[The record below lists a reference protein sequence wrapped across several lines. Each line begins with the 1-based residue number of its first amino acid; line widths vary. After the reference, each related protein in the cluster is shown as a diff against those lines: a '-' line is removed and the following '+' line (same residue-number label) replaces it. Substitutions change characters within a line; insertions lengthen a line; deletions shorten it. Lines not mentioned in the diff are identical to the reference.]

1 MVLLNTTMASHAVTS
16 VNEILGSSNGG
27 PGQRFRTSQAPV
39 LEGQQLEVLERNE
52 LGEEQWFPWTR
63 TGSFVPYGPL
73 DRVYIFDYAT
83 GEVIFSDGTH
93 GAIPPPRN
101 ANIRMQRY
109 KTGGGLA
116 GNREAH
122 TITQLKTTVPYVDK
136 VTNHQPAVGGAAA
149 EQMEDLL
156 HRGPRDL
163 RHRGRAVTAEDYE
176 DLALRSTSEVARAQC
191 VPLVDLSRDRAEKRR
206 TPGIVSLIIVPRAV
220 EQASV
225 PSLEL
230 LDRVRRYL
238 EARRPPG
245 IQVVLVG
252 PDYLRVDVDVEIAV
266 SDIEVARDTE
276 LGVKLAL
283 IEYLHPNTGRAGSG
297 WAFGDQPKSSDLYAV
312 VESIPGVDHVR
323 SLQIRVQTDTVVSRR
338 ALIYAGEVQV
348 AAVLES

>member
-1 MVLLNTTMASHAVTS
+1 MVLLNTTMASQAVTS
-16 VNEILGSSNGG
+16 LHEILGSSNGG
-27 PGQRFRTSQAPV
+27 PGQKFRTSRAPV
-39 LEGQQLEVLERNE
+39 LEGEQLEVLERNE
-52 LGEEQWFPWTR
+52 LGQEQWFPWHR
-63 TGSFVPYGPL
+63 TGSFASTTHF

-83 GEVIFSDGTH
+83 GEVIFSDGIH

-109 KTGGGLA
+109 RTGGGLA
-116 GNREAH
+116 GNRRAH
-122 TITQLKTTVPYVDK
+122 TITQLKTTVPYIDI
-136 VTNHQPAVGGAAA
+136 VTNHQPAAGGAEA
-149 EQMEDLL
+149 EQMENLL

-163 RHRGRAVTAEDYE
+163 RHRNRAVTFEDYE
-176 DLALRSTSEVARAQC
+176 DLACKSTFEVARAQC

-206 TPGIVSLIIVPRAV
+206 TPGIVSLIIVPRSV
-220 EQASV
+220 EQAAA

-238 EARRPPG
+238 EVRRPPG
-245 IQVVLVG
+245 IQIVLVG
-252 PDYLRVDVDVEIAV
+252 PDYLRVDIDVEIAV

-283 IEYLHPNTGRAGSG
+283 VRYLHPNTGRAGSG
-297 WAFGDQPKSSDLYAV
+297 WGFGDQPKSSDIYAL
-312 VESIPGVDHVR
+312 VESVPGVDHVR

-338 ALIYAGEVQV
+338 SLIYAGELVV